1 MVWSYGLAGFN
12 GLVSSG
18 LVWPG
23 LVWSDDRKIVSKL
36 AQAKIYKRA
45 VAAGCSSCELFTE
58 LQNESSGYVS
68 VKKFT
73 SVFYL
78 KRFCN
83 SFQKM

>member
-1 MVWSYGLAGFN
+1 MVWSCGLVGFN

-58 LQNESSGYVS
+58 LQNES
-68 VKKFT
+68 
-73 SVFYL
+73 L
-78 KRFCN
+78 
-83 SFQKM
+83 